1 MTQEAQQPYFD
12 QEISRLQALATAL
25 TDTLTLPMFTYP
37 APPVLSMPGIAVVTN
52 EDQGGP
58 NADA

>member
-1 MTQEAQQPYFD
+1 MPQEPPHTDFD
-12 QEISRLQALATAL
+12 QEIAHLQALATAL

-37 APPVLSMPGIAVVTN
+37 ALPALSLPGIAVVTN